1 MTDQN
6 SIDNL
11 TYEQAFAELENIL
24 SRLEGETLNLED
36 SLLLYES
43 GQLLARQCTGLLEKA
58 QIRMQQL
65 QVTGSIDEFGT
76 D

>member
-1 MTDQN
+1 MIDQN
-6 SIDNL
+6 MIENL

-24 SRLEGETLNLED
+24 TRLESETLNLED
-36 SLLLYES
+36 SLLLYER
-43 GQLLARQCTGLLEKA
+43 GQLLTRQCAGLLEKA

-65 QVTGSIDEFGT
+65 QVSGSTDEFGT